1 MTTRQIDLKGMRCP
15 GPIVRMN
22 SEFRRLIAGEVVE
35 VVADDPVF
43 ELDVKVWCKR
53 TGHTLVRLDNTP
65 CGITAVIRCL
75 T

>member
-1 MTTRQIDLKGMRCP
+1 MTTRLIDLKGMRCP

-22 SEFRRLIAGEVVE
+22 SECRHLVAGEIVE

-53 TGHTLVRLDNTP
+53 TGHTLVHLDNTP
-65 CGITAVIRCL
+65 RGITAVIQCR